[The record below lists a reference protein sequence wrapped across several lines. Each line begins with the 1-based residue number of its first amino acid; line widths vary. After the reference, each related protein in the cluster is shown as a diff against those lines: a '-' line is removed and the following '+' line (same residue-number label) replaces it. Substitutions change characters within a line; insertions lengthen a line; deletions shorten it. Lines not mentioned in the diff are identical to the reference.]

1 MKKEPHKQNSFRL
14 LAMHH
19 IQSGKSLVE
28 VSEIVQVHWQTVQ
41 SWLKRFGEDG
51 FNGIY
56 ESQRSGAP
64 RKINSSKEK
73 IISDK
78 INILSESKTGGHITG
93 KELQQILSNEYSIN
107 CSLKTVYNTLNRLG
121 FSWITS
127 RSMHPKSNQ
136 AVQNA
141 YKKTLPIC

>member
-1 MKKEPHKQNSFRL
+1 MKKESHKRNSFRL

-28 VSEIVQVHWQTVQ
+28 VSQILQVHWQTVQ
-41 SWLKRFGEDG
+41 SWLKRFSKDG
-51 FNGIY
+51 FDGIF

-64 RKINSSKEK
+64 RKISPSKEI

-78 INILSESKTGGHITG
+78 LKTLSENKTGGYITG
-93 KELQQILSNEYSIN
+93 KELQQILLNEHNVY
-107 CSLKTVYNTLNRLG
+107 CSLKTVYNTLSRLG

-136 AVQNA
+136 ETQIL
-141 YKKTLPIC
+141 YKKNLPIY

>member
-1 MKKEPHKQNSFRL
+1 MKKEPHKRNSFRL
-14 LAMHH
+14 LAMHL

-28 VSEIVQVHWQTVQ
+28 VSKIVQVHWQTVQ

-73 IISDK
+73 MISDK
-78 INILSESKTGGHITG
+78 INILSESKTGVI
-93 KELQQILSNEYSIN
+93 LQGRN
-107 CSLKTVYNTLNRLG
+107 CNKFYQMNTVL
-121 FSWITS
+121 I
-127 RSMHPKSNQ
+127 
-136 AVQNA
+136 AV
-141 YKKTLPIC
+141 

>member
-1 MKKEPHKQNSFRL
+1 MKKESHKRNSFRL

-19 IQSGKSLVE
+19 IQSGKSLIE
-28 VSEIVQVHWQTVQ
+28 TSKIVQVHWQTVQ

-64 RKINSSKEK
+64 RKINLSKEE

-78 INILSESKTGGHITG
+78 IKILSESKTGGHITG
-93 KELQQILSNEYSIN
+93 KELQQILSSEYNVN

-136 AVQNA
+136 EVQNA
-141 YKKTLPIC
+141 YKKNLSHC

>member
-1 MKKEPHKQNSFRL
+1 
-14 LAMHH
+14 MHH

-28 VSEIVQVHWQTVQ
+28 VSKIVQVHWQTVQ

-78 INILSESKTGGHITG
+78 INILSESKTGGHIIPI
-93 KELQQILSNEYSIN
+93 KIN
-107 CSLKTVYNTLNRLG
+107 KIMNY
-121 FSWITS
+121 
-127 RSMHPKSNQ
+127 
-136 AVQNA
+136 
-141 YKKTLPIC
+141 